1 MSTRV
6 MFAVALAACVP
17 VVPVPITIG
26 PNHELL
32 VPVVVNGEDL
42 VLQLDTGAS
51 MTTITPKVRARLD
64 LRKDEDASPSGTGAA
79 GAIAGIERA
88 WLDKTE
94 IANVGMGGLHVAVL
108 DVGGGV
114 SDGLLGMDVL
124 HMSTIEIDLAKNQLE
139 LYRRDDDIAE
149 LTQGLVGVP
158 YTPLAGGQIAIAI
171 HIDNQAATGILDV
184 GANQSFA
191 NRLAAGDRNDTARVV
206 TETVGADGHAWKFSA
221 FGDVA
226 VRIGGVAFVAS
237 SMFVADLPIFAKLG
251 LANGPA
257 VIIGTDLL
265 AGRRIVIDPARHR
278 VYFSTTSGARRAEAT

>member
-1 MSTRV
+1 MSTRAL
-6 MFAVALAACVP
+6 FAVALAACVP

-32 VPVVVNGEDL
+32 VQVVVNGEDV

-51 MTTITPKVRARLD
+51 TTTITPKVRDRLN
-64 LRKDEDASPSGTGAA
+64 LRRDEDPGPSGTGAA

-88 WLDKTE
+88 WFDKTE
-94 IANVGMGGLHVAVL
+94 IADFTMGGLHVAVL

-124 HMSTIEIDLAKNQLE
+124 HLSTIEIDLAKNQLE
-139 LYRRDDDIAE
+139 LYPGGGDIRE
-149 LTQGLVGVP
+149 LTQDLVGIP
-158 YTPLAGGQIAIAI
+158 YRQLAGGQIAIAI
-171 HIDNQAATGILDV
+171 NIDNRPATAILDV

-191 NRLAAGDRNDTARVV
+191 NHLAAGARNDTARVV
-206 TETVGADGHAWKFSA
+206 TETVGADGHAWRFSA

-226 VRIGGVAFVAS
+226 LRIGGVSFVAS
-237 SMFVADLPIFAKLG
+237 SMLVGDLPIFAKLG

-257 VIIGTDLL
+257 VIIGADLL
-265 AGRRIVIDPARHR
+265 AARHR
-278 VYFSTTSGARRAEAT
+278 VVFSTTTPPRAAPARLRLV